1 MSKASYTKDG
11 GAEQAA
17 PASEVLKTEDIMV
30 HGHVGSS
37 EVQLRTGMTALEIA
51 NAVSNQD
58 SLTGVRASAVTNA
71 RITVSPSNNT
81 DDKHVIAFD
90 LYGMNTDSPVK
101 VSATIGFGTGDEVHS
116 ADLTDLRDKINGFTG
131 TTGIY
136 AKLSSDKSYIDIKSP
151 DGYDVVIDNVDMPTD
166 TGTTLTQAL
175 VAATAANVN
184 DTITTSSDHGFQVG
198 DMVKMTQVHGET
210 DIVGIDME
218 TTYFI
223 KTAPTPTT
231 FTLATG
237 SPDGTT
243 VDITTDNNG
252 ILEFTKLEKTLNLQS
267 LDRDLK
273 VKGGKVKLMDK
284 DIEFQASGL
293 NAVATNVA
301 GSAAH
306 ADITDTNH
314 RLQVGDI
321 VKYTKG
327 AAALITG
334 LEDGKYYKVRTVAD
348 ANTFDL
354 ENVDGTTATYGG
366 GATVG
371 TFSKVI
377 PNENSLRLTG
387 EVQFE
392 SAYTFTVVPAVQDS
406 LFRAAPPAANLN
418 KVSDLDVL
426 TVEKSH
432 KFLTALD
439 GAIKRIDAERGDL
452 GATMNRMQHTID
464 NLSNVIVGTKSARG
478 RIEDADMA
486 AETASLAKN
495 QILQQAAT
503 AMLGQANQSMQT
515 ILTLLR

>member
-1 MSKASYTKDG
+1 MVQITVFGTPSNAKFHLQSISAAPTVGLSKASYTKDG

-175 VAATAANVN
+175 VAATNANVN

-223 KTAPTPTT
+223 KTADTPTT

-306 ADITDTNH
+306 ADIT
-314 RLQVGDI
+314 
-321 VKYTKG
+321 
-327 AAALITG
+327 
-334 LEDGKYYKVRTVAD
+334 
-348 ANTFDL
+348 
-354 ENVDGTTATYGG
+354 
-366 GATVG
+366 
-371 TFSKVI
+371 
-377 PNENSLRLTG
+377 
-387 EVQFE
+387 
-392 SAYTFTVVPAVQDS
+392 
-406 LFRAAPPAANLN
+406 
-418 KVSDLDVL
+418 
-426 TVEKSH
+426 
-432 KFLTALD
+432 
-439 GAIKRIDAERGDL
+439 
-452 GATMNRMQHTID
+452 
-464 NLSNVIVGTKSARG
+464 
-478 RIEDADMA
+478 
-486 AETASLAKN
+486 
-495 QILQQAAT
+495 
-503 AMLGQANQSMQT
+503 
-515 ILTLLR
+515 